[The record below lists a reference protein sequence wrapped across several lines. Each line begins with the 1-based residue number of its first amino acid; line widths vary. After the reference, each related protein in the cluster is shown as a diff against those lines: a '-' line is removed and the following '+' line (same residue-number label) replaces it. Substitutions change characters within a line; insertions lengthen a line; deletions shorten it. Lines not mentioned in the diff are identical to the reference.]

1 MDVTDKNVSESET
14 DVKTEPEAEPE
25 AKLEVEP
32 EAEVEAEPEVE
43 AENEIDA
50 QDVEPV
56 MIIDADE
63 QGAGDP
69 VPDEA
74 DEKADKSA
82 SAKKRAWSPK
92 RIALVVVGI
101 VLICI
106 GAMFGLRSCDAVQT
120 GGATLG
126 TYDGKSQE
134 EIQAEL
140 DRRAKDSMMTVS
152 IDITPELSRDGQ
164 ALNLRAQNVKEN
176 KFDQKIEIVQDD
188 EVKGTYLGLKPG
200 EKIDDIEVKGLEEGE
215 AVVTVYALEP
225 DTDTVHG
232 NPSSF
237 EVEVHRAE

>member
-14 DVKTEPEAEPE
+14 DVKTEPEAE
-25 AKLEVEP
+25 LEVEP

-50 QDVEPV
+50 QDAEPV

-92 RIALVVVGI
+92 RIALVAVGI

-140 DRRAKDSMMTVS
+140 DRKAKESMMTVS

-164 ALNLRAQNVKEN
+164 TLNLRAQNVKEN
-176 KFDQKIEIVQDD
+176 KFDQKIEIVQGD

-200 EKIDDIEVKGLEEGE
+200 EKIDDIEVKGLEEGK
-215 AVVTVYALEP
+215 AVATVYALEP

>member
-25 AKLEVEP
+25 DKLEVEP

-50 QDVEPV
+50 QDAEPV

-74 DEKADKSA
+74 DEKADESA

>member
-14 DVKTEPEAEPE
+14 DVKTEPE

-43 AENEIDA
+43 AQDA
-50 QDVEPV
+50 EPV

-152 IDITPELSRDGQ
+152 IDITPELSRDGLT
-164 ALNLRAQNVKEN
+164 LNLRAQNVKEN

-188 EVKGTYLGLKPG
+188 EVKGAYLGLKPG

>member
-1 MDVTDKNVSESET
+1 MTDKNVSESET
-14 DVKTEPEAEPE
+14 DVKTEPEVEVE
-25 AKLEVEP
+25 AKP

-74 DEKADKSA
+74 DEKADESA
-82 SAKKRAWSPK
+82 SAKKHVWSPK

-140 DRRAKDSMMTVS
+140 DRKAKESMMTVS
-152 IDITPELSRDGQ
+152 Q
-164 ALNLRAQNVKEN
+164 
-176 KFDQKIEIVQDD
+176 
-188 EVKGTYLGLKPG
+188 
-200 EKIDDIEVKGLEEGE
+200 
-215 AVVTVYALEP
+215 YAKLVFP
-225 DTDTVHG
+225 KAFQTT
-232 NPSSF
+232 
-237 EVEVHRAE
+237 